1 MESANTAVLRDRL
14 MELGQSNTEITR
26 TFRRFNAWTWP
37 FREISEKAERG
48 ETAK

>member
-1 MESANTAVLRDRL
+1 MESANTAALRDRL
-14 MELGQSNTEITR
+14 VALGQSNADITR

-48 ETAK
+48 EAGK